1 MHRSK
6 NKEVKMRL
14 SIAAAIV
21 GLGLMSAVPVQACL
35 LEICMMYPGKCKE
48 FHEKHKLKEA
58 TAQAQHSFAPHLSNL
73 RRPAVAD
80 GAAQPATLSF
90 SEKDGK
96 SDNPRTNGS
105 IGFGGHTPVAR
116 VDPENMSTYER
127 LIARAQRAAIIREL
141 NTRTADE
148 SSCASDGSAACA
160 NE

>member
-1 MHRSK
+1 
-6 NKEVKMRL
+6 MRL

-21 GLGLMSAVPVQACL
+21 GLGLTSAFPAHACL

-48 FHEKHKLKEA
+48 LHEKHKLKEA
-58 TAQAQHSFAPHLSNL
+58 TAQAQHSFAPHLSKL
-73 RRPAVAD
+73 PRPAVGD
-80 GAAQPATLSF
+80 GSAQAAQLSI

-96 SDNPRTNGS
+96 SDNPQTNGS
-105 IGFGGHTPVAR
+105 VGIGGHTPGAR
-116 VDPENMSTYER
+116 GNRANMSSYQK